1 MTFRWK
7 KLWRGKPSKIGLV
20 LSGGGLRGIGH
31 LGAISALEEY
41 GIKPSIISGSSAG
54 AIIGACYAS
63 GLSVEE
69 MMQIVQNNDLFPAR
83 SLRFRKAGFFD
94 TGFLSSLIQK
104 YIPENTF
111 ESLKIPLHVS
121 ATDVWLAKT
130 VDIHNGPLDQALL
143 ASSSIPFLFPAVKQN
158 GSTYY
163 DGGLLDNLPV
173 APLLNQCDYLIGVNV
188 NALDHPASEQLSSLK
203 MLDRI
208 IHLAIRQSVVRSAE
222 KCDLFI
228 EPPNMLQFGLF
239 DKKQLIPMVEY
250 VYAHTLEQLA
260 TIPIFTRKHH
270 I

>member
-1 MTFRWK
+1 MAFHWK
-7 KLWRGKPSKIGLV
+7 KPWEKKPPKIGLV

-31 LGAISALEEY
+31 LGAIRALEEY
-41 GIKPSIISGSSAG
+41 GIKPSIISGCSAG
-54 AIIGACYAS
+54 AIIGACYAA

-69 MMQIVQNNDLFPAR
+69 MLQIVQNNDLFPTR
-83 SLRFRKAGFFD
+83 SLRFRKTGFLD
-94 TGFLSSLIQK
+94 TGYLSSLIQK

-121 ATDVWLAKT
+121 TTDIWLAKT
-130 VDIHNGPLDQALL
+130 VYIHSGPLDQALL
-143 ASSSIPFLFPAVKQN
+143 ASSSIPFIFPAVTQN

-173 APLLNQCDYLIGVNV
+173 TPLLGQCHYLIGIHV

-203 MLDRI
+203 MLDRV
-208 IHLAIRQSVVRSAE
+208 IHLAIGQAVVRNAQ

-239 DKKQLIPMVEY
+239 DKKQLMPMVEY
-250 VYAHTLEQLA
+250 VYNHTLEQLA
-260 TIPIFTRKHH
+260 TNPIFVRRQ
-270 I
+270 